1 MILDIGITDVKQS
14 NEFLRNLW
22 AEMAK
27 EFGKCAWQYIPEK
40 NKQAKTITFGFMD
53 IGESN
58 LIAGVTYKNNGS
70 IIKMFFEYSD
80 ASYGYGYIEGQED
93 KLIKES
99 ELGKRLIRV
108 VKKARRGMGK
118 YNDYHAFPTIKSL
131 LPLSNYEGN
140 KFKTQYVGEHKTRI
154 DFPVSAYDGNQVEGK
169 IIQKINQIID
179 FLSIETNAP
188 FWNVSTTDKENK
200 EKTVLTEEVYQ
211 ESDFI
216 DGLSVKDGYLTISE
230 EAKEFLDYLIESN
243 GENEDLQIF
252 LNACYHFHTAR
263 KYDAQIHDYQGYIR
277 QPLEDGSGVK
287 IKIYT
292 KNQDLRTAL
301 VTGSSQ
307 TEIATILYM
316 SALEVVTLI
325 GFQSEKCKACNQ
337 DKYGIASRVR
347 NLVNEQ
353 LNSHIANQL
362 NDYYDKRSKYLHRG
376 YMLTDDAPTN
386 SLIPL
391 LDIDGEN
398 GCDFPVQVSLINL
411 REYTSY
417 ILRAFYKEYFLNKE
431 NTKKKKFF
439 E

>member
-1 MILDIGITDVKQS
+1 MILDIGITDVKKS
-14 NEFLRNLW
+14 NEFLRSLW

-27 EFGKCAWQYIPEK
+27 EFGKCGWQYIPYK
-40 NKQAKTITFGFMD
+40 NKQTKTITFGFMD
-53 IGESN
+53 IGVSI

-70 IIKMFFEYSD
+70 IIKLFFEYSD
-80 ASYGYGYIEGQED
+80 ASYDYEYIEGQED

-108 VKKARRGMGK
+108 VRKARRGMRK
-118 YNDYHAFPTIKSL
+118 YNDYYALPTIKSL

-140 KFKTQYVGEHKTRI
+140 NFKTEYVGENKTRI
-154 DFPVSAYDGNQVEGK
+154 YFPVSAYDENQVEGK
-169 IIQKINQIID
+169 ITQKINQVID
-179 FLSIETNAP
+179 FLSVETNAP
-188 FWNVSTTDKENK
+188 FWNVPTTSRENK
-200 EKTVLTEEVYQ
+200 EKTVLTKEVYQ
-211 ESDFI
+211 ELDFI
-216 DGLSVKDGYLTISE
+216 DGFSVKDGYLTISE
-230 EAKEFLDYLIESN
+230 EAKDFLSYLIDSN
-243 GENEDLQIF
+243 GENEDLQTF

-263 KYDAQIHDYQGYIR
+263 KYDAQIHDYQGYFDR
-277 QPLEDGSGVK
+277 PLEDGSGVG
-287 IKIYT
+287 IEIYT

-301 VTGSSQ
+301 VTGGAQ
-307 TEIATILYM
+307 TEIATTLYM

-337 DKYGIASRVR
+337 DKYSIASRVR
-347 NLVNEQ
+347 NLVNKQ
-353 LNSHIANQL
+353 LNSHIAKQL
-362 NDYYDKRSKYLHRG
+362 NDYYDKRSRYLHRG
-376 YMLTDDAPTN
+376 YMLTNDEPTT

-398 GCDFPVQVSLINL
+398 GCNFPVQVSLINL

-431 NTKKKKFF
+431 NIK